1 MKSIVGRTAKALPAV
16 ETISEES
23 LARYC
28 KGGYHP
34 VRIGDTFNHGK
45 YKVVRKLGYGVYSTV
60 WLAFDSRYVFFFFL
74 PENIRLMVY
83 AKPTSIARV
92 DTSR

>member
-1 MKSIVGRTAKALPAV
+1 MPFSSLLGSGAARMKSLVGRTAKTLPSV

-60 WLAFDSRYVFFFFL
+60 WLAFDSR
-74 PENIRLMVY
+74 
-83 AKPTSIARV
+83 
-92 DTSR
+92 